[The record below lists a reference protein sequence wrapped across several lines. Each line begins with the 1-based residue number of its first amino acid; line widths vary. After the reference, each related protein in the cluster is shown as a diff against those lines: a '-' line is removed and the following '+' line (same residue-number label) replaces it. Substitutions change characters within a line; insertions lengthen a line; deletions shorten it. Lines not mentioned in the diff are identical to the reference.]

1 MKLKITL
8 LLLIAFTKGA
18 FAQIADRK
26 LVGTAGDTY
35 TANGYVLCFSVGEPV
50 VTGSGDQVSRN
61 TGETFLATV
70 GFQQPHVA
78 KTGTVLVNN
87 WVTAYPN
94 PATTTVRIDVHGV
107 QTQDNVVSITN
118 VLGQRVVVPPFKFI
132 NGSTEINVSALPR
145 GTYIIAVTEKI
156 TGNVAETKIIKL

>member
-1 MKLKITL
+1 MRPTITL
-8 LLLIAFTKGA
+8 LLLIAFAKGA
-18 FAQIADRK
+18 SAQIADRK
-26 LVGTAGDTY
+26 LVGTAGDTFK
-35 TANGYVLCFSVGEPV
+35 ANGYELSFSVGEPV
-50 VTGSGDQVSRN
+50 VTGSGDQLSLH
-61 TGETFLATV
+61 TASTFLASI
-70 GFQQPHVA
+70 GFQQPFIA
-78 KTGTVLVNN
+78 KTGTVLLNN

-107 QTQDNVVSITN
+107 QAQDNVVSITN